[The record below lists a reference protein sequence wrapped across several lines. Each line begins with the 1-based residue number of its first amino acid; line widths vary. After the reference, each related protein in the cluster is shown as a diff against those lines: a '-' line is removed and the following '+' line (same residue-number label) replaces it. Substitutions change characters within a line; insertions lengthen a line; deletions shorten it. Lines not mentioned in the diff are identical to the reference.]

1 VAFRP
6 LGGPNQ
12 RDNPGRVSGMAISRR
27 RSAAA
32 CRSGHKKGVNVSARR
47 VNRAGISRT
56 AISRSGSGGHG
67 IIRAGIS
74 RTAPA
79 GLLIAAV
86 MALGGCGSQDTTE
99 PAAAPAAPA
108 ATPAATP
115 SVAAAAASAVTITDP
130 WVKTAKKGMS
140 AAFGTLVNNT
150 DAEVT
155 VVSGVSPISP
165 VIELH
170 EVVDSK
176 GKMIMRPKEG
186 GIVIPPRGTHQLQP
200 GGDHI
205 MLMGVT
211 EAVRP
216 GAQIPF
222 TLTLKDGKTVEFTAV
237 GKDFAG
243 GKEDYRPGMDMGGE
257 KADKGD
263 GGMDMDN
270 G

>member
-1 VAFRP
+1 MP
-6 LGGPNQ
+6 
-12 RDNPGRVSGMAISRR
+12 
-27 RSAAA
+27 
-32 CRSGHKKGVNVSARR
+32 ARR
-47 VNRAGISRT
+47 ITRAGITGFPRNGVRRT
-56 AISRSGSGGHG
+56 
-67 IIRAGIS
+67 
-74 RTAPA
+74 TPA
-79 GLLIAAV
+79 GLLVAV
-86 MALGGCGSQDTTE
+86 AMVLGGCGSQGAQE
-99 PAAAPAAPA
+99 PAAAPGTAAPA
-108 ATPAATP
+108 AAPSATP
-115 SVAAAAASAVTITDP
+115 SAAASVLTVTDP
-130 WVKTAKKGMS
+130 WVKTTKKGMS

-155 VVSGVSPISP
+155 IVSGVSPISP

-186 GIVIPPRGTHQLQP
+186 GIVIPPKGTHQLQP

-222 TLTLKDGKTVEFTAV
+222 TLTLKDGRTVEFTAV

-243 GKEDYRPGMDMGGE
+243 GKEDYQPGMDMGGD

-263 GGMDMDN
+263 GDMHMGESD

>member
-1 VAFRP
+1 
-6 LGGPNQ
+6 
-12 RDNPGRVSGMAISRR
+12 M
-27 RSAAA
+27 
-32 CRSGHKKGVNVSARR
+32 SARR
-47 VNRAGISRT
+47 VNHAGTDLAVISR
-56 AISRSGSGGHG
+56 HG
-67 IIRAGIS
+67 VDRAVIR

-79 GLLIAAV
+79 GVLIAAV
-86 MALGGCGSQDTTE
+86 MVLGACGSQGGTAPATA
-99 PAAAPAAPA
+99 PSAAAPASS
-108 ATPAATP
+108 AATP
-115 SVAAAAASAVTITDP
+115 STAAVAAAGLTITDP

-155 VVSGVSPISP
+155 VVSGVSPLSP
-165 VIELH
+165 KIELH

-186 GIVIPPRGTHQLQP
+186 GIVIPARGTHHLQP

-205 MLMGVT
+205 MLMGLT
-211 EAVRP
+211 EPVKP

-222 TLTLKDGKTVEFTAV
+222 TLTLKDGKTMEFTAV

-243 GKEDYRPGMDMGGE
+243 GKEDYQPGMDMSD
-257 KADKGD
+257 DK
-263 GGMDMDN
+263 GMDMGEGN